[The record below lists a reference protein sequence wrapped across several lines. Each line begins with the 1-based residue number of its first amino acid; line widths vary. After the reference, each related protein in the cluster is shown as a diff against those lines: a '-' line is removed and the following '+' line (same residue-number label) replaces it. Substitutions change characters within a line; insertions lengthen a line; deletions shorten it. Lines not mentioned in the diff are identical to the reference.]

1 VGSNPTVTASFYFAK
16 LMLHQGDQMKKL
28 FAIALTSLLLLGSA
42 PAVANPKKCTS
53 SQTAAIN
60 SQTSIVTS
68 YQRTVTNDTKKSRD
82 AAAVLQKA
90 NANATALNAKIIA
103 SQRKITELLAGVT
116 KNANTS
122 PSIARGY
129 QSQAES
135 EAKNLRAL
143 QSSYKWATTDV
154 ANATK
159 VANSTTSALKTSTS
173 NLAFQQKKLNDLTS
187 KCRR

>member
-1 VGSNPTVTASFYFAK
+1 
-16 LMLHQGDQMKKL
+16 MLHQGDQMKKL

-129 QSQAES
+129 QSQADS